1 MSDTAKMPPRPLSPH
16 LQVWRWHVTMA
27 CSILHRVSIFALYF
41 AALVLVGW
49 LLALAAGSS
58 AYMSFASV
66 AGSPIGLLILAITT
80 FLIFYLLAYNVRQAF
95 WDLGH
100 GFMPQTANA
109 TGLACIAFG
118 TVATLVVFGLIF
130 AGGAA

>member
-1 MSDTAKMPPRPLSPH
+1 MSDAAKIPPRPLSPH

-58 AYMSFASV
+58 AHMSFASV
-66 AGSPIGLLILAITT
+66 AGSPVGMLVLIATS
-80 FLIFYLLAYNVRQAF
+80 FLVFYLLAYNVRQAF

-100 GFMPQTANA
+100 GFTPQTANT
-109 TGLACIAFG
+109 TGLVCIGFG
-118 TVATLVVFGLIF
+118 VVATVVVWGLILT
-130 AGGAA
+130 GGAA

>member
-1 MSDTAKMPPRPLSPH
+1 MSDAAKIPPRPLSPH
-16 LQVWRWHVTMA
+16 LQVWRWHITMA
-27 CSILHRVSIFALYF
+27 CSILHRVSVFALYF

-66 AGSPIGLLILAITT
+66 AGSPIGLLVLAVTT
-80 FLIFYLLAYNVRQAF
+80 FLVFYLLAYNVRQAF

-100 GFMPQTANA
+100 GFTPKTADT
-109 TGLACIAFG
+109 TGLACIAVAA
-118 TVATLVVFGLIF
+118 VATLGVWGLVLTR
-130 AGGAA
+130 GAA